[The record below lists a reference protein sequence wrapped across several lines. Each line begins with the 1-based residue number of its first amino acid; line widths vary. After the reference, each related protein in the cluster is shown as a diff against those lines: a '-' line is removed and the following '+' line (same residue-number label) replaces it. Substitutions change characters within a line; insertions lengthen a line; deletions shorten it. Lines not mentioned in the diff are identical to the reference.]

1 MNKEIPIKLV
11 QKNKAFNTK
20 DREIKKKKNSIK
32 LITKTDS

>member
-20 DREIKKKKNSIK
+20 DREIKKK
-32 LITKTDS
+32 TYYH